1 MRYRGLIFVV
11 ALVIVF
17 VLIGQFGVPLRA
29 PSSPEKASAPSSLK
43 DAVRKI
49 EAGTRTSPIIGDQPR
64 RGLPTLTFL
73 AKADAKNPPRI
84 VSDVTGWGERA
95 DGTFDFNSGK
105 MTRIVGTDWYSLETS
120 VEPYARI
127 EYLIAYGAGDYR
139 IDPYNPRKVQ
149 RAGGP
154 GSEVVMPGYLPPQE
168 FIDPQSQPA
177 GNVVETSI
185 DSRILGGPR
194 RVITYTPTGYHN
206 GGAYPLVV
214 FHDGALMVNTGEAP
228 RVLDWLIAQK
238 AIPPVVAVF
247 VDPKSRVDDYR
258 RGSPVRMFVT
268 DELLPWMS
276 SRYSLTNDPD
286 QRAMIGMSAGA
297 RGALDTVVS
306 SPLFNRLGLLIPA
319 LDAADIE
326 AIPQH
331 DRRQLRL
338 SIIAGHYDALNL
350 ATARAAQLTAADR
363 GHIVDFKD
371 VPEGHATQTWRGHLR
386 DVLIGLFGPSRKP

>member
-1 MRYRGLIFVV
+1 MRYRGFVFVGAVV
-11 ALVIVF
+11 AAF
-17 VLIGQFGVPLRA
+17 FLIGYVVSPLRA
-29 PSSPEKASAPSSLK
+29 PSSPEKASAPSSLQ

-49 EAGTRTSPIIGDQPR
+49 EAGTRTSPIVGDQPR

-73 AKADAKNPPRI
+73 AKADAKNVPRI

-105 MTRIVGTDWYSLETS
+105 MTRIVGTDWYSLETK

-154 GSEVVMPGYLPPQE
+154 GSEIVMPGYVPPQE

-177 GNVVETSI
+177 GNVVETLV

-194 RVITYTPTGYHN
+194 RVITYTPTGYHG
-206 GGAYPLVV
+206 GGAYPIVV

-228 RVLDWLIAQK
+228 RVLDWLIAHK

-258 RGSPVRMFVT
+258 RGSAVRTFVT

-276 SRYSLTNDPD
+276 SRYSLTKDAD
-286 QRAMIGMSAGA
+286 QRAIIGMSAGA

-319 LDAADIE
+319 LDAADIH
-326 AIPQH
+326 AIPEH
-331 DRRQLRL
+331 GRRQLHL
-338 SIIAGHYDALNL
+338 SIIAAHYDALNL
-350 ATARAAQLTAADR
+350 AAARGAQLTAADR
-363 GHIVDFKD
+363 GHIVDFKE
-371 VPEGHATQTWRGHLR
+371 VPEGHATQTWRTHLR
-386 DVLIGLFGPSRKP
+386 DVLISLFGAAKR